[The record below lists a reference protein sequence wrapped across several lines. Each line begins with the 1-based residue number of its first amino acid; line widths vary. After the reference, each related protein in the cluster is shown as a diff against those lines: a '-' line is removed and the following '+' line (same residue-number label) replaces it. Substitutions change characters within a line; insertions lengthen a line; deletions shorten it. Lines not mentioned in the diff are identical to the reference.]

1 MGGLLHQTIYQT
13 QLKTLLQVKH
23 SREEN
28 LVDEYKNLNSNWEE
42 YESKYS
48 RIEQVKFVEDCL

>member
-48 RIEQVKFVEDCL
+48 TIDQVKFVEDCL